1 MSKNKSIS
9 PIGVLI
15 DELKAEDPKR
25 RINSIKSFPTI
36 ASAIGPDRTRSELLP
51 FVNELLDDDDEVLL
65 QLAESLSTLT
75 DYIGGSQYA
84 HLLLTPLEKLCY
96 IEDISVRDRAA

>member
-1 MSKNKSIS
+1 MVYKIFNQLDLKLKS
-9 PIGVLI
+9 
-15 DELKAEDPKR
+15 
-25 RINSIKSFPTI
+25 
-36 ASAIGPDRTRSELLP
+36 
-51 FVNELLDDDDEVLL
+51 ELLDDDDEVLL

-96 IEDISVRDRAA
+96 IEDISVRDRVFCIRD